1 MSGTAERQYQD
12 VHDKLLEAARILSP
26 VPQTMQLRYFSM
38 LFQIADEG
46 YASGEGHGMRSRSV
60 WPQKRLGGA

>member
-1 MSGTAERQYQD
+1 VSGTAERQYQD

-38 LFQIADEG
+38 LFQIAG
-46 YASGEGHGMRSRSV
+46 NGPRRSFSRSRSI
-60 WPQKRLGGA
+60 